1 MFLLIP
7 PRTGHS
13 KLLRSGSNCGKS
25 LVGATRGRVK
35 PGDVESGV
43 AARAGNF
50 AGDDVPSPH
59 PTARSVRESWIDFP
73 CWEYLQRAPSCKAE
87 AVSTRLARLRPSPP
101 PRPATRI
108 QYNIELDHYPCARLM
123 LPPVTKF
130 FLKGLSKG
138 IHPSRQIDYSG

>member
-1 MFLLIP
+1 MISLVRKMFLLIP
-7 PRTGHS
+7 PRTGPS

-35 PGDVESGV
+35 PGDVEPGV

-59 PTARSVRESWIDFP
+59 PRARSVRESWIDFP

-101 PRPATRI
+101 PSSPRGTARPPRNADAHAFRAVRITATPADAPAAMI
-108 QYNIELDHYPCARLM
+108 
-123 LPPVTKF
+123 
-130 FLKGLSKG
+130 FLS
-138 IHPSRQIDYSG
+138 PS